1 MFVINLLL
9 YFQIFGPM
17 HASRNLVVAPG
28 GFPIPQIG
36 RSLILSEC
44 VPEWN
49 TKLHN
54 YYDNLY
60 AYFHL
65 SASNSAPYNIIG
77 VYDLPASVCGKT
89 IFIPDSTGNYV
100 ETCYVKLNYSGLVS
114 WNYGSGH
121 PMNTVHFKT
130 AVKHEIGHMIGLAD
144 EPGISPP
151 DSAIMY
157 PKIDS
162 FPRYIRKDDIEGVC
176 CIYGDEYGA
185 SMEQYTIVDSP
196 RTDTVY
202 GCYIPITVGTCSGGS
217 FNYDSVRCGMYF
229 QGKWIVDTKRNPS
242 RQLNFKFKVPNTDG
256 HIGRSDICITWFRRG
271 NPVATRCVNGI
282 RFRCKDAVPAPWKM
296 EEPLLSGKGG
306 CNCVKFDKRNIY
318 SLYDPLGR
326 PVLRYRMWKDIKG
339 YLTERG
345 NGIYFVRE
353 ESGRSRIIKILALS
367 GEINIVD
374 KWSRLKFRR

>member
-1 MFVINLLL
+1 MILFLIG
-9 YFQIFGPM
+9 FQVLGPM
-17 HASRNLVVAPG
+17 HASKSLVVSPDGSFTSLQRA
-28 GFPIPQIG
+28 
-36 RSLILSEC
+36 LILNEC
-44 VPEWN
+44 VPEWDSKMHYSY
-49 TKLHN
+49 T
-54 YYDNLY
+54 
-60 AYFHL
+60 YFAAFQI
-65 SASNSAPYNIIG
+65 SGSSGPPYN
-77 VYDLPASVCGKT
+77 VKMDTAHKLPPNTPGRT
-89 IFIPDSTGNYV
+89 IFVPDSTGNYI
-100 ETCYVKLNYSGLVS
+100 ESCYVMLNYNDDTPWH

-121 PMNTVHFKT
+121 PAGTVHFKT

-202 GCYIPITVGTCSGGS
+202 GCYIPITVGACSGGS

-242 RQLNFKFKVPNTDG
+242 RQLNFILKAPNTDG
-256 HIGRSDICITWFRRG
+256 HIGRSDICVTWYRRG
-271 NPVATRCVNGI
+271 NPVATRCVYGVK
-282 RFRCKDAVPAPWKM
+282 FRCKGIVPAPGEKGK
-296 EEPLLSGKGG
+296 PLFSGKGG
-306 CNCVKFDKRNIY
+306 CTCVKFDKRHIY

-326 PVLRYRMWKDIKG
+326 PILRYRMWKDIKG